1 MVEWMGPQGP
11 RRFASLVRR
20 QSICVKSRA
29 SASELGLFSACEGD
43 EREGG
48 EGRGRRAG
56 PRTSERRAIAW
67 IQNFREMEC
76 G

>member
-1 MVEWMGPQGP
+1 MVEWTGPQGP

-29 SASELGLFSACEGD
+29 SASELDLFFACEGD

-48 EGRGRRAG
+48 EGREEDQGHK
-56 PRTSERRAIAW
+56 IV
-67 IQNFREMEC
+67 
-76 G
+76 

>member
-1 MVEWMGPQGP
+1 MVEWTGPQGP

-29 SASELGLFSACEGD
+29 SASELDLCAGVAYEGD

-48 EGRGRRAG
+48 EGREEDQGHK
-56 PRTSERRAIAW
+56 IV
-67 IQNFREMEC
+67 
-76 G
+76 